1 MAPFFQG
8 LGFGFG
14 IAVPVGP
21 IGLLCLRRSLHDGRL
36 TGLVS
41 GLGAATADAL
51 YGIVAALGLTAV
63 TDVLLRY
70 QQPLHLVGGFFLLG
84 LGLLTLRAKPSGEAA
99 RTATP
104 TGLISAYLTVFLL
117 TLSNPM
123 TIITFL
129 GFFTFTGVTVA
140 TPNLSSSLAL
150 VLGVFLGSAVWWVI
164 LSFTA
169 GALRHRLQA
178 GGLRFLNIL
187 SGLIIAAFGLWQLAQ
202 FRLR

>member
-1 MAPFFQG
+1 MSPLFQG

-21 IGLLCLRRSLHDGRL
+21 IGLLCLRRSIHDGRL
-36 TGLVS
+36 AGLVS
-41 GLGAATADAL
+41 GLGAATADAI

-63 TDVLLRY
+63 TDTLLHY
-70 QQPLHLVGGFFLLG
+70 QQSLHLIGGLFLIG
-84 LGLLTLRAKPSGEAA
+84 LGLLTLRARPSGEAA
-99 RTATP
+99 RTATS
-104 TGLISAYLTVFLL
+104 TGLVSAYLTVLLL

-140 TPNLSSSLAL
+140 TPNISSSLAL
-150 VLGVFLGSAVWWVI
+150 VLGVFLGSAAWWVI
-164 LSFTA
+164 LSLTA
-169 GALRHRLQA
+169 GAIRDRLQTR
-178 GGLRFLNIL
+178 GLRFLNIF
-187 SGLIIAAFGLWQLAQ
+187 SGLIITAFGVWQLAQ

>member
-1 MAPFFQG
+1 MSSFTQG
-8 LGFGFG
+8 LIFGFG

-21 IGLLCLRRSLHDGRL
+21 IGMLCLRRSVNDGRL
-36 TGLVS
+36 TGLIS

-63 TDVLLRY
+63 TDILLRY
-70 QQPLHLVGGFFLLG
+70 QQALHLVGGLFLIG
-84 LGLLTLRAKPSGEAA
+84 LGLLTFRAKPSGEAA
-99 RTATP
+99 RTPTP
-104 TGLISAYLTVFLL
+104 TGLLSAYLTVFLL

-140 TPNLSSSLAL
+140 TPNIASSLLL
-150 VLGVFLGSAVWWVI
+150 VLGVFLGSATWWVI

-169 GALRHRLQA
+169 GALRHRLQTR
-178 GGLRFLNIL
+178 GLRFLNIF
-187 SGLIIAAFGLWQLAQ
+187 SGLIITAFGVWQLAQ
-202 FRLR
+202 FRL